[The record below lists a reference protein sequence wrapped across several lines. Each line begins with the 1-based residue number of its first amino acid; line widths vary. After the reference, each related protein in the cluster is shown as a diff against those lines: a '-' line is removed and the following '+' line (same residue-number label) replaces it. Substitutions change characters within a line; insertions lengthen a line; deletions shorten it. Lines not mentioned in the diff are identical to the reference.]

1 MQHDSRHQ
9 CLIYQGAPSRHLERL
24 AQLIIERLR
33 RNNRCLYL
41 NSPAMVAGMRSWLSA
56 LGLDVAREID
66 KGALI
71 LSSDRSHLE
80 DGEFN
85 VEKMLATLQNVLA
98 QALSD
103 GYAGL
108 WASGDMTWE
117 LGDRLDLP
125 KLIQYEQAL
134 EEFMQKNYG
143 LSGIC
148 QYHRDTLPPAAVL
161 AALKNHKGV
170 RINETLLRFNP
181 HYEPPQAVKQ
191 RWNNDLAAEDINR
204 MLDQLAA
211 AY

>member
-1 MQHDSRHQ
+1 MRDSRHQ
-9 CLIYQGAPSRHLERL
+9 CLIYHGAPSRHLERL
-24 AQLIIERLR
+24 AQLIVERLR

-56 LGLDVAREID
+56 LGLDVAWEID

-125 KLIQYEQAL
+125 KLIQYEHAL
-134 EEFMQKNYG
+134 EEFMQKNYA

-148 QYHRDTLPPAAVL
+148 QYHRDTLPPAAML
-161 AALKNHKGV
+161 AALQNHKAV
-170 RINETLLRFNP
+170 RINETFLRFNP
-181 HYEPPQAVKQ
+181 HYQPPQAVKQ

-204 MLDQLAA
+204 MLDQLTA

>member
-24 AQLIIERLR
+24 AQLIVEKLR
-33 RNNRCLYL
+33 QNNRCLYL

-56 LGLDVAREID
+56 LGLDVASEVD

-117 LGDRLDLP
+117 LGDRLDLL

-134 EEFMQKNYG
+134 EEFMQKNYA

-148 QYHRDTLPPAAVL
+148 QYHRDTLPPMAVL
-161 AALKNHKGV
+161 AALQNHKGV

-181 HYEPPQAVKQ
+181 HYEPPRAVKQ

-211 AY
+211 AH